1 MVIYKDEVYN
11 IVGAAFKVAN
21 TLGCGFLEAVYQ
33 EALGIEFMK
42 GQIPFE
48 SQRRMR
54 ITYNGI
60 TLNKEYIPD
69 FVCYGSI
76 IVEIK
81 AIKQITEIEEAQ
93 IINYLKVANMPVGL
107 IVNFGSTKLQWKRY
121 ANTRN
126 NDE

>member
-1 MVIYKDEVYN
+1 
-11 IVGAAFKVAN
+11 
-21 TLGCGFLEAVYQ
+21 
-33 EALGIEFMK
+33 MK

-93 IINYLKVANMPVGL
+93 IINYLKFANMPVGL